1 MIITRGYFSI
11 HTPSKTIVTTA
22 GLVYSRYLAFSGKQV
37 VTPQGYQGYPWVEN
51 LKLPMLL
58 KEKYEGE
65 DDYDVVEKSP
75 NYTFKDCLILI

>member
-1 MIITRGYFSI
+1 
-11 HTPSKTIVTTA
+11 
-22 GLVYSRYLAFSGKQV
+22 
-37 VTPQGYQGYPWVEN
+37 
-51 LKLPMLL
+51 MLL